1 MWWEKF
7 LLWAVI
13 LEKSVLYPLI
23 FLSAVYQDKGV
34 FSDLFGLWGGSML
47 MSICLLKSLRLVFFI
62 WGGKCKKTSR
72 LIRSSTLHKSYACS
86 LLPVQFMLN
95 FLIAAVYV
103 NYTIHLALMLDQLL
117 IIARA
122 VSYIEK

>member
-47 MSICLLKSLRLVFFI
+47 MSICLLKSLRLVFFGR
-62 WGGKCKKTSR
+62 GG
-72 LIRSSTLHKSYACS
+72 
-86 LLPVQFMLN
+86 M
-95 FLIAAVYV
+95 
-103 NYTIHLALMLDQLL
+103 
-117 IIARA
+117 
-122 VSYIEK
+122 